1 MVIYLLCL
9 FNDAFNG
16 FHYTE
21 SNNKEL
27 VMMRQK
33 RANFIGQQFL
43 VKGQEE
49 PRRNLNQDIPPAR
62 DSKPVPPGKYSTS
75 HTSATLDPLPWRILR
90 FQKNVSWNL
99 MKHLKG

>member
-16 FHYTE
+16 FDYTV

-33 RANFIGQQFL
+33 RANFIWQQLF
-43 VKGQEE
+43 VKDKNNHGETSIRTYLRPE
-49 PRRNLNQDIPPAR
+49 IRNR
-62 DSKPVPPGKYSTS
+62 DLPKTYSTA
-75 HTSATLDPLPWRILR
+75 HTRATLDPLLWRILR
-90 FQKNVSWNL
+90 FQKNVP
-99 MKHLKG
+99 